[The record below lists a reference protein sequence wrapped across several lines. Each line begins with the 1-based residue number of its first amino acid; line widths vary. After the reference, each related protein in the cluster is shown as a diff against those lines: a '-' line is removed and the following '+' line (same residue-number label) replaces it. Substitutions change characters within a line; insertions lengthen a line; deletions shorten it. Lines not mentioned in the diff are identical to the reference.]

1 MAKLTKRALE
11 AMKAP
16 EKGKQAFLWDS
27 ELRGFGVRMLP
38 SGLQTFVLNYRNAA
52 SMERRINLGR
62 FGVMTVEQARD
73 QAMIKLGVIA
83 AGGDPA
89 EAEEKPH
96 QRATVSELCDWY
108 LAEAEAGR
116 ILGRRNRPIK
126 KSTLAMDKSR
136 IETHIKPL
144 LGDRLAHTLKVVDIE
159 GMQSDIVAGKTA
171 RPRGNGR
178 GGATTGGPGVA
189 SRAVATL
196 QSILGHAA
204 RLDKIE
210 SHPSRGA
217 RKLASKKKT
226 RRLSEAEIKKLG
238 VAMRHAAR
246 NGEHPVS
253 LAIVRFLLMTGFR
266 ISEGQGLQRP
276 WLHADAGYVSFP
288 DTKGDA
294 QIRAIGR
301 TAAALAAN
309 QPIRKD
315 CPYIFP
321 ADFGDGHFTAAKTC
335 LSRLCA
341 SVGIVGVTPH
351 TLRHTFG
358 SIAGDLGFS
367 ELTIR
372 ALLGHA
378 AQSVTQGYVH
388 IDEALKLA
396 VTRTCEKITSLLDED
411 NPLDVSFRDKW
422 FSLSEDHLSGTAGAV
437 T

>member
-1 MAKLTKRALE
+1 MAKLTKRAVE
-11 AMKAP
+11 AMKPPA
-16 EKGKQAFLWDS
+16 KGKQAFLWDS

-52 SMERRINLGR
+52 DKERRINLGR

-73 QAMIKLGVIA
+73 QAMIKLGMIA
-83 AGGDPA
+83 AGADPA
-89 EAEEKPH
+89 EPEENPR
-96 QRATVSELCDWY
+96 QEATVSDLCDWY

-144 LGDRLAHTLKVVDIE
+144 LGARLAHTLKVVDIE
-159 GMQSDIVAGKTA
+159 GMQSNIVAGKTA
-171 RPRGNGR
+171 KPRGGSR
-178 GGATTGGPGVA
+178 GGAITGGPGVA

-226 RRLSEAEIKKLG
+226 RRLSEVEIKKLG
-238 VAMRHAAR
+238 IAMRHAAR
-246 NGEHPVS
+246 NGEHPVG
-253 LAIVRFLLMTGFR
+253 LAIVRFLLLTGFR

-294 QIRAIGR
+294 QIRAIGQ
-301 TAAALAAN
+301 AAAELATN
-309 QPIRKD
+309 QPLRKG

-321 ADFGDGHFTAAKTC
+321 ADVGDGHFTAAKAC
-335 LSRLCA
+335 LARLCA

-358 SIAGDLGFS
+358 SVAGDLGFS

-388 IDEALKLA
+388 VDEALKLA
-396 VTRTCEKITSLLDED
+396 VTRTCEKIASLLDQEEVAL
-411 NPLDVSFRDKW
+411 PERR
-422 FSLSEDHLSGTAGAV
+422 ERRV